1 VPLRL
6 HRFFLLVLAAA
17 LSLLAGPVSAASLL
31 EPAQAS
37 LRLRYGLSFREGSQ
51 LGVGPGVSYAGMTP
65 NDVALWAAVYGPEWW
80 GAWLSV
86 QREGFSLTDGQGFST
101 GTGLLRA
108 SVGPVAWR
116 RWGPVRAELSAGYA
130 LAQLPVFSRAST
142 PVLEGAVRHS
152 VWVGGRVLVA
162 LPLPLPEP
170 WRLLAEVRGE
180 VPLAL
185 ATQDAAGAATA
196 SGGFGLGGAL
206 ILPVR
211 RIEAWGGRVLLDY
224 HYIRDGLT
232 TVDGARSEQ
241 AISRLGVAL
250 ELTWGEEE
258 LPTKPPPGELAITVV
273 DASTGQPLPGSQVV
287 VVAEGLAQP
296 PRPVDASGRVEGL
309 SLPAGEVL
317 AQVTAEGYL
326 PAEGRITVPPGSP
339 TALEVRMRLAP
350 PPPGR
355 LKVVV
360 LDIRG
365 RAPLAGVLVKAG
377 EVEGLSDAK
386 GLALLEGVP
395 PGPVEVQVTAEG
407 FRPMREAV
415 IVLSGEEVSLELPL
429 LPAGQLVPATLT
441 GQVRSVREGKP
452 LRALLS
458 IPEARVRLRTDPR
471 GTFQVQ
477 LKQGRYRVI
486 FSAPG
491 HITQTKDISV
501 REGEQAIFNVDLFP
515 KSR

>member
-6 HRFFLLVLAAA
+6 HRFFLLALTALSVLA
-17 LSLLAGPVSAASLL
+17 SPVSAASPL
-31 EPAQAS
+31 EPTHAA

-51 LGVGPGVSYAGMTP
+51 LGVGTGVSYAGMTP
-65 NDVALWAAVYGPEWW
+65 NDLALWAAAYGPEWW
-80 GAWLSV
+80 GAWLHV
-86 QREGFSLTDGQGFST
+86 QREGFSLADGQGFTT

-116 RWGPVRAELSAGYA
+116 RWGPVRTELSLGYG
-130 LAQLPVFSRAST
+130 LAQLPVFARAS
-142 PVLEGAVRHS
+142 PLVLEGAVRHS
-152 VWVGGRVLVA
+152 VLVGGRVLVA

-185 ATQDAAGAATA
+185 ATQEAAGAATA
-196 SGGFGLGGAL
+196 SGGFAVGGSL

-211 RIEAWGGRVLLDY
+211 RLEEWGGRVLLDY
-224 HYIRDGLT
+224 QYVRDGLT
-232 TVDGARSEQ
+232 TADGARSEQ
-241 AISRLGVAL
+241 GISRLGMAF
-250 ELTWGEEE
+250 ELTWGEEDVSSR
-258 LPTKPPPGELAITVV
+258 PPPGQLAITVV
-273 DASTGQPLPGSQVV
+273 DADSGQPLPAAQVV
-287 VVAEGLAQP
+287 VVSEGQAQP
-296 PRPVDASGRVEGL
+296 SRPVDAGGRVEGL
-309 SLPAGEVL
+309 SLPPGEVL

-326 PAEGRITVPPGSP
+326 PEAGRITVPPGSP
-339 TALEVRMRLAP
+339 VALEVRMRLAP
-350 PPPGR
+350 PPPGS
-355 LKVVV
+355 LKVAV
-360 LDIRG
+360 LDVRG
-365 RAPLAGVLVKAG
+365 RVPLKGASVKAG
-377 EVEGLSDAK
+377 TVEASSDAQ
-386 GLALLEGVP
+386 GVALLEGVP
-395 PGPVEVQVTAEG
+395 PGPVELQVTAEG

-415 IVLSGEEVSLELPL
+415 IVLSGESVAVELPM

-441 GQVRSVREGKP
+441 GQVRSVREGMP
-452 LRALLS
+452 LKAVLA
-458 IPEARVRLRTDPR
+458 IPEARVRLRTDAR

-491 HITQTKDISV
+491 HITQTKEISV

>member
-6 HRFFLLVLAAA
+6 HRFFLLVLAA
-17 LSLLAGPVSAASLL
+17 LSLKASPVSAASLL

-51 LGVGPGVSYAGMTP
+51 RGVGSGVSYAGMTP

-80 GAWLSV
+80 GAWLHV
-86 QREGFSLTDGQGFST
+86 QREGFSLADGQGFT
-101 GTGLLRA
+101 AGTGLLRA

-116 RWGPVRAELSAGYA
+116 RWGPVRAELSAGYG
-130 LAQLPVFSRAST
+130 LAQVPVFSRT
-142 PVLEGAVRHS
+142 PTPALEGAVRHA
-152 VWVGGRVLVA
+152 VLLGGRVLVA
-162 LPLPLPEP
+162 LPLRLPEP
-170 WRLLAEVRGE
+170 WRLLAEVRAE

-185 ATQDAAGAATA
+185 ATQETAGAATA
-196 SGGFGLGGAL
+196 SGGFGVGGAL

-211 RIEAWGGRVLLDY
+211 RLDAWGGRVLLDY
-224 HYIRDGLT
+224 QYVRDGLT

-241 AISRLGVAL
+241 ALSRLGLAL

-258 LPTKPPPGELAITVV
+258 LPTRPPPGLLAVTVV
-273 DASTGQPLPGSQVV
+273 DAETGQPVPGAQVV
-287 VVAEGLAQP
+287 VVSEGQVQP
-296 PRPVDASGRVEGL
+296 ARPVDAGGRLEGL
-309 SLPAGEVL
+309 SLAAGEVL

-326 PAEGRITVPPGSP
+326 PGEGRITVPSKSP
-339 TALEVRMRLAP
+339 VALEVRMRLAP

-355 LKVVV
+355 VKVLVR
-360 LDIRG
+360 DIRG
-365 RAPLAGVLVKAG
+365 KAPLAGVRVKAG
-377 EVEGLSDAK
+377 AVEALSDDR
-386 GLALLEGVP
+386 GQALLEGVP
-395 PGPVEVQVTAEG
+395 PGPVELEVTAEG
-407 FRPMREAV
+407 FRPLQEAV
-415 IVLSGEEVSLELPL
+415 IVLSGEEVALELPL

-452 LRALLS
+452 LRATLA

>member
-1 VPLRL
+1 MG
-6 HRFFLLVLAAA
+6 
-17 LSLLAGPVSAASLL
+17 LSLMASPVSAASPW
-31 EPAQAS
+31 EPTHAS
-37 LRLRYGLSFREGSQ
+37 LRFRYGLAFREGSQ
-51 LGVGPGVSYAGMTP
+51 LGVGTGVSYAGMTP
-65 NDVALWAAVYGPEWW
+65 NDVALWAAAYGPEWW
-80 GAWLSV
+80 GAWLHV
-86 QREGFSLTDGQGFST
+86 QREGFSLVGEQGFTT

-108 SVGPVAWR
+108 SLGPVAWR
-116 RWGPVRAELSAGYA
+116 RWGPVRTELSLGYG
-130 LAQLPVFSRAST
+130 LAQLPVFSRAS
-142 PVLEGAVRHS
+142 PPLLEGAVRHS
-152 VWVGGRVLVA
+152 VLVGGRVLVA

-185 ATQDAAGAATA
+185 ATGDAAGAATA
-196 SGGFGLGGAL
+196 SGGFGVGGAL

-211 RIEAWGGRVLLDY
+211 RLDEWGGRVLLDY
-224 HYIRDGLT
+224 QYVRDGLT

-241 AISRLGVAL
+241 AISRLGLAL
-250 ELTWGEEE
+250 ELTWGEEDMSGR
-258 LPTKPPPGELAITVV
+258 PAPGQLAITVV
-273 DASTGQPLPGSQVV
+273 AADTGQPLPGAQVV
-287 VVAEGLAQP
+287 VVAEGQAQP
-296 PRPVDASGRVEGL
+296 SRPVDAGGRVEGL

-317 AQVTAEGYL
+317 ARVSAEGYL
-326 PAEGRITVPPGSP
+326 PEEGRITVPPGSP
-339 TALEVRMRLAP
+339 VVLEVRMRLAP

-355 LKVVV
+355 LKVTV

-365 RAPLAGVLVKAG
+365 RVPLAGVSVKAG
-377 EVEGLSDAK
+377 LVEVQSDAQ

-395 PGPVEVQVTAEG
+395 PGPVELQVAAEG

-415 IVLSGEEVSLELPL
+415 IVVEGEEVSLELPM

-441 GQVRSVREGKP
+441 GQVRSVREGMP
-452 LRALLS
+452 LQATLS
-458 IPEARVRLRTDPR
+458 IPEARVRLRTDSR

-477 LKQGRYRVI
+477 LKQGRYRVS

-491 HITQTKDISV
+491 HITQTKEISV